1 MTPTA
6 FHSAAAL
13 ELELAVPSDLG
24 PWIEDR
30 LHRWAASSRTAGA
43 TLLLTVPAPETDPE
57 ALLEIFPPA
66 VRESAM
72 SFFWHPPA
80 GPAVAGV
87 GATRLL
93 QITPPAP
100 HGAKQIFPPAPQG
113 AQQLSGGRRFAEL
126 RRQAER
132 LWEGLEVIRHPLC
145 DPGSERS
152 PRLYGGLAFDVGAA
166 AAEPWTEFG
175 GGCFTLPRLAY
186 ERGGTSSLTLAVERD
201 EICFRGAAELASE
214 LESALADL
222 DRWRT
227 RPVASPMLVDIERP
241 DRSRFA
247 AEIGAIRRA
256 IAGGEVEKI
265 VAAGRSRARFTSP
278 LSTAAVLRRLQPGL
292 LASTR
297 FAFCREHSAFL
308 GATPE
313 RLIKKRGRA
322 IATEALAGSIASGTD
337 YRELLASG
345 KDRREQQLV
354 VDAIVRRLEPICD
367 RLEVAPRPRIR
378 ELREVL
384 HLHTPISGVL
394 SASRHVLELVEELHP
409 TPAVGGV
416 PADAARDWIRDHER
430 HPRGWYAAPI
440 GWFDAAGDGEFDVAL
455 RSALL
460 SGGEAFV
467 YAGAG
472 IVRDSEPDLEYT
484 ETELKK
490 QALLTALGA

>member
-1 MTPTA
+1 MTLTA
-6 FHSAAAL
+6 FQGAAAL
-13 ELELAVPSDLG
+13 ELEAPDRREAVRCDLR
-24 PWIEDR
+24 PWLVDR
-30 LHRWAASSRTAGA
+30 LESWAASPARRTERAGEA
-43 TLLLTVPAPETDPE
+43 TLLVTVPAPEVEPE

-66 VRESAM
+66 M
-72 SFFWHPPA
+72 SFFWHPPS

-87 GATRLL
+87 GATRRL
-93 QITPPAP
+93 
-100 HGAKQIFPPAPQG
+100 
-113 AQQLSGGRRFAEL
+113 QLSGRRRFQDLRQQAEL
-126 RRQAER
+126 LFER
-132 LWEGLEVIRHPLC
+132 LEAVRHPLC
-145 DPGSERS
+145 DGAEETP
-152 PRLYGGLAFDVGAA
+152 PRLYGGLAFDAGSA
-166 AAEPWTEFG
+166 AAEPWDELG
-175 GGCFTLPRLAY
+175 DGCFTLPRLAY
-186 ERGGTSSLTLAVERD
+186 ERDGVSSLTLAVGRD
-201 EICFRGAAELASE
+201 EVRARGAAELAAE
-214 LESALADL
+214 LEAALDALAG
-222 DRWRT
+222 WRT
-227 RPVASPMLVDIERP
+227 KPVASPRLVTIERP
-241 DRSRFA
+241 DRARFR
-247 AEIGAIRRA
+247 AEIESIRRA
-256 IAGGEVEKI
+256 IARGEVEKI
-265 VAAGRSRARFTSP
+265 VAAGRSRARLTSP
-278 LSTAAVLRRLQPGL
+278 LGTAAVLRRLRRGL

-297 FAFCREHSAFL
+297 FAFCRERSAFV

-313 RLIKKRGRA
+313 RLVAKRGRV
-322 IATEALAGSIASGTD
+322 IATEALAGSIASGAD
-337 YRELLASG
+337 HRELLLKSG

-354 VDAIVRRLEPICD
+354 VDAIVRRLEPLCD

-394 SASRHVLELVEELHP
+394 KETRHVLELVQELHP

-416 PADAARDWIRDHER
+416 PTDAARGWIRRHER

-472 IVRDSEPDLEYT
+472 IVGDSEPDLEYV